1 MIQVIIT
8 TRYPP
13 CSPGIHV
20 TKNSPTS
27 GRGLMHQSV
36 GMRHYSGFTTT
47 QQDKLYVCHA
57 WGGIRRTIRQR
68 PVTYPRPVTHFYR
81 VTIMDSVV

>member
-27 GRGLMHQSV
+27 GRDLMHQSA
-36 GMRHYSGFTTT
+36 GMRHYSGFTTI
-47 QQDKLYVCHA
+47 QQDKLRVSCVRWHS
-57 WGGIRRTIRQR
+57 
-68 PVTYPRPVTHFYR
+68 TYHQTTTSDLSPPSDFHFYR